1 MNKEK
6 KQQIG
11 TEPSN
16 VLYTLLGAVLT
27 EIKKWNWTLFL
38 VIICTAE
45 MGAMGNK
52 NIESISTAF
61 LFGLV
66 AGTILGLPLAILTKD
81 VE

>member
-1 MNKEK
+1 MNEVEVTKSSRND
-6 KQQIG
+6 G
-11 TEPSN
+11 NTM
-16 VLYTLLGAVLT
+16 LGAVL
-27 EIKKWNWTLFL
+27 IKMKKWNWTLFL

-52 NIESISTAF
+52 NIESISSAF
-61 LFGLV
+61 LFGLI

>member
-1 MNKEK
+1 MENKTSINHEN
-6 KQQIG
+6 
-11 TEPSN
+11 SN
-16 VLYTLLGAVLT
+16 DANRLLGAVLT
-27 EIKKWNWTLFL
+27 KIKKWNWALFL

-52 NIESISTAF
+52 NIESISSAF

>member
-1 MNKEK
+1 MSTNDKLKDEPAN
-6 KQQIG
+6 G
-11 TEPSN
+11 TKP
-16 VLYTLLGAVLT
+16 VLGAVLNK
-27 EIKKWNWTLFL
+27 IKKWNWTLFL

-52 NIESISTAF
+52 NIESIGNAF

-66 AGTILGLPLAILTKD
+66 AGTILGLPLAILTED

>member
-1 MNKEK
+1 MSTKDKSKNETAN
-6 KQQIG
+6 G
-11 TEPSN
+11 TKP
-16 VLYTLLGAVLT
+16 VLGAVLAK
-27 EIKKWNWTLFL
+27 IKKWNWTLFL

-52 NIESISTAF
+52 NIESISSAF